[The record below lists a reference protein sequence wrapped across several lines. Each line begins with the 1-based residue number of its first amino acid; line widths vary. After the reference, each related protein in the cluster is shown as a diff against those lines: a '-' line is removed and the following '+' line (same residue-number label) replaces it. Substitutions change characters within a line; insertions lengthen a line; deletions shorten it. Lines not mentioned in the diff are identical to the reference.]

1 MKRIAVVYTE
11 SKPHVA
17 VLLAEL
23 RNWIAEQG
31 WEAVF
36 HAIRTP
42 DAPSISGTELVV
54 VLGGDGTFLHA
65 ARLAI
70 EEQIPLLGV
79 DLGRLGFLSEVAFN
93 DLPAAFGRIASGD
106 FEIETRGMM
115 HIEAFRDDASL
126 GSFTALNEGVVSK
139 GAFARLVD
147 LATYVDGH
155 YLTTYGAD
163 GLIVSTPTGST
174 AYALSAGGPL
184 LTPELPV
191 LVLAPICPH
200 SLSARPI
207 VISDRCNVRVIV
219 EGPADL
225 ELFLTADGQ
234 EGLSL
239 RMGDY
244 VCFSRSK
251 HEARLV
257 KIGKIDFFT
266 RLQTKLHWGHP
277 RRRE

>member
-11 SKPHVA
+11 SKPQVPA
-17 VLLAEL
+17 LLDEL
-23 RNWIAEQG
+23 KGWIDHQG
-31 WEAVF
+31 WEASFLSSRHRDPQDV
-36 HAIRTP
+36 
-42 DAPSISGTELVV
+42 SGAELVV

-65 ARLAI
+65 ARLALD
-70 EEQIPLLGV
+70 EQIPILGV
-79 DLGRLGFLSEVAFN
+79 DLGRLGFLSEVAFS
-93 DLPAAFGRIASGD
+93 DLPATFQRIAEGAY
-106 FEIETRGMM
+106 EIETRSMM
-115 HIEAFRDDASL
+115 HIEAFRDGQSL
-126 GSFTALNEGVVSK
+126 GAFTALNEGVVSK

-147 LATYVDGH
+147 LATYVDGQ

-184 LTPELPV
+184 LTPDLPV
-191 LVLAPICPH
+191 FVLAPICPH

-207 VISDRCNVRVIV
+207 VIPDRCQVKVMI

-225 ELFLTADGQ
+225 DLFLTTDGQ
-234 EGLSL
+234 EGVSL
-239 RMGDY
+239 RMGDH
-244 VCFSRSK
+244 VTFSQST
-251 HEARLV
+251 HQARLV
-257 KIGKIDFFT
+257 KMGQIDFFA

>member
-1 MKRIAVVYTE
+1 MKRIAVIYAD
-11 SKPHVA
+11 SKPQVA
-17 VLLAEL
+17 MLIDEL
-23 RNWIAEQG
+23 RVWIDEQG
-31 WEAVF
+31 WEASF
-36 HAIRTP
+36 HAARHG
-42 DAPSISGTELVV
+42 DAQSIAGSELVV

-65 ARLAI
+65 ARLAL
-70 EEQIPLLGV
+70 EEQIPILGV
-79 DLGRLGFLSEVAFN
+79 DLGRFA
-93 DLPAAFGRIASGD
+93 RISAGD
-106 FEIETRGMM
+106 YTIESRAMM
-115 HIEAFRDDASL
+115 HIEAFRDGESTGA
-126 GSFTALNEGVVSK
+126 FTALNEGVVSK

-147 LATYVDGH
+147 LATYVDGQ

-184 LTPELPV
+184 LTPDLPV

-207 VISDRCNVRVIV
+207 VISDRCHVRVVV
-219 EGPADL
+219 EGPPDL

-234 EGLSL
+234 EGVSL
-239 RMGDY
+239 RMGDH
-244 VCFSRSK
+244 VTFSRSPHQAK
-251 HEARLV
+251 LV
-257 KIGKIDFFT
+257 KVGQIDFFA